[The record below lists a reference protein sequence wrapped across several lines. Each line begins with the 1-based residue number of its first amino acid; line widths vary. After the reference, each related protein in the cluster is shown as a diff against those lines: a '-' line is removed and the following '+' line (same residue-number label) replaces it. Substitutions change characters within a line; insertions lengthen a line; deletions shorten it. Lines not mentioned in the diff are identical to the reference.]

1 MRQSKGDGNCAK
13 VSLWETA
20 SGQSRRFRGHSGG
33 VGAVAF
39 SLDGRHIVSGSGDK
53 TLRLWEVTSGREIT
67 RFEGHS
73 AAVRAL
79 AFSPDGRHLV
89 SASGDRTLR
98 LWEVASGRE

>member
-13 VSLWETA
+13 PSLWETA

-33 VGAVAF
+33 GGAVAF
-39 SLDGRHIVSGSGDK
+39 SLARRHIVCGSGGK
-53 TLRLWEVTSGREIT
+53 SVRLLEGASGREIT

-98 LWEVASGRE
+98 LWEVASGR